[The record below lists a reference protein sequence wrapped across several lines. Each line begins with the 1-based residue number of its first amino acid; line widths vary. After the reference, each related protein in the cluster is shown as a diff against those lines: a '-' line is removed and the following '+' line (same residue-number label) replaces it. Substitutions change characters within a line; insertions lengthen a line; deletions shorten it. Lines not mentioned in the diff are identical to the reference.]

1 MASLSPLKLNLL
13 VVFGSLWDRFW
24 GGTPLRASIVGTPD
38 KRQARR
44 LDFGGILVDCG
55 VRWGSHFPHVW
66 CFFSGLLGALFWDT
80 LFGGLFAPCGVPEGS
95 KTRVFRDGRCV
106 ANIANNVWI

>member
-55 VRWGSHFPHVW
+55 VRWGPHFPHVW
-66 CFFSGLLGALFWDT
+66 CFFPAFWGHFFGIRFLEDFLLRVECLRAPKQGF
-80 LFGGLFAPCGVPEGS
+80 FGTADVS
-95 KTRVFRDGRCV
+95 QT
-106 ANIANNVWI
+106 